1 MSSLSH
7 STLIAQSIAE
17 KQRGSLAFPMKN
29 LRRYVTMVSQ
39 QLVISTSLIIKHPF
53 TSPPIPTWPL
63 HLTLFVAIIRATAD
77 HQEHIAD
84 DISNIRNLI
93 DTFFHYLP
101 KMPQMRA
108 LAFRLPVPIGGRGFP
123 GVLEP
128 LERTEDGHRT
138 VPGQWIADSSVWD
151 RLANMPLASSAQGSS
166 DPYAARRGEKVIFFV
181 HGGGY
186 FICSTTTHRELLW
199 RISRATGRR
208 IFAVDYRLAPE
219 HPYPAALQDAAH
231 AFAHLTS
238 PSGCGFDPKN
248 VTASG
253 DSAGGGLTVALM
265 MYQRDYGLPTSS
277 KAVLLSP
284 WLDLTMRCD
293 TWVSNGLDYLPIP
306 PKVQHKFNPIS
317 FYCSGSDKIKTLA
330 RHPYISPLWGN
341 LENLPPML
349 IQCGEAERL
358 RDECVLFTY
367 KAGGSLGPLNMSG
380 HDVKA
385 IPRPSSSH
393 VELDIYPGMVHV
405 FQAIPFLPES
415 AMALERLYEFM
426 QRQEAQL
433 EPGDRLDDAGKQAM
447 VDDAGKQAL
456 VDDRQ
461 TAIVMTA
468 MLTGVLAEQ
477 A

>member
-1 MSSLSH
+1 MSSLPH
-7 STLIAQSIAE
+7 PTLIAQSIAQ

-63 HLTLFVAIIRATAD
+63 HLTLFVAVFRATAD
-77 HQEHIAD
+77 YQEHIVE
-84 DISNIRNLI
+84 DISDFRNLI
-93 DTFFHYLP
+93 DTFFYYLP
-101 KMPQMRA
+101 KLPQMRV
-108 LAFRLPVPIGGRGFP
+108 LDFRLPIPIGGRGFP
-123 GVLEP
+123 GALEA

-151 RLANMPLASSAQGSS
+151 KLMNMPLASSAQGSS
-166 DPYAARRGEKVIFFV
+166 DPYAARRA
-181 HGGGY
+181 
-186 FICSTTTHRELLW
+186 L
-199 RISRATGRR
+199 
-208 IFAVDYRLAPE
+208 DYRLAPE
-219 HPYPAALQDAAH
+219 HPYPAALQDVAH

-238 PSGCGFDPKN
+238 PGGCGFDPKN

-265 MYQRDYGLPTSS
+265 MYQRDFGLPTSS

-284 WLDLTMRCD
+284 WLDLTMRSD
-293 TWVSNGLDYLPIP
+293 SWLSNGLDYLPAP

-317 FYCSGSDKIKTLA
+317 FYCSGSDKIKTLV

-367 KAGGSLGPLNMSG
+367 KAGGCIGSLNLSG

-385 IPRPSSSH
+385 TPRSSSSH

-405 FQAIPFLPES
+405 FQAFPFLPES
-415 AMALERLYEFM
+415 GMALGRLHEFM
-426 QRQEAQL
+426 QRHEAQM
-433 EPGDRLDDAGKQAM
+433 EPDDKLNDVGSKQAM
-447 VDDAGKQAL
+447 VDDRQAS
-456 VDDRQ
+456 
-461 TAIVMTA
+461 IV
-468 MLTGVLAEQ
+468 LTTVLTEVIAEQ